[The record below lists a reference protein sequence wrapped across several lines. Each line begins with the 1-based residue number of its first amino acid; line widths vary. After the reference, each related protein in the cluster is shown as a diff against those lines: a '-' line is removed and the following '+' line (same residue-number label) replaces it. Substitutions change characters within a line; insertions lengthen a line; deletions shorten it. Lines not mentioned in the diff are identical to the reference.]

1 MDSDGFWWTCCLCQK
16 DPIICAFYPVITPAL
31 PGWIIIRH
39 HTEKWKASVCTHTY
53 THTYMATAFMCPS
66 WWSSQGE
73 SFQNWSMKAEME
85 SGEHL
90 KPQNFLGSVFNDVW
104 GLMEP
109 INSALGFFFFLC
121 CLKPD
126 DMHSGA
132 TWLSELVVEY
142 KVSFVQQGEETL

>member
-1 MDSDGFWWTCCLCQK
+1 MNLLLVPERPYYLCFLPCYYTCFARLDNHQAPHREVKSKC
-16 DPIICAFYPVITPAL
+16 V
-31 PGWIIIRH
+31 H
-39 HTEKWKASVCTHTY
+39 THTHTH

-90 KPQNFLGSVFNDVW
+90 NPQNFLGSVFNDVW

-109 INSALGFFFFLC
+109 INSALGFFFFFFLC